1 MPNVQFIDPH
11 WKDFLKEA
19 GYANF
24 DSWWNAKKNLVEVGN
39 FRGPDANTSWSHVS
53 KLSLPEDRSVYVKR
67 QQNHYPNNIILK
79 HRRLATFEIEWKN
92 YQLLKK
98 AGIPTLNI
106 IYFESRKVGGDKQCI
121 LVSEELSGMNPIHKL
136 VKWYKKNTWPKREQR
151 KAILIA
157 IAQVIKKMHAAGL
170 SHNALYGR
178 HIYLNIPFEDGSPKM
193 PNKLEV
199 RLIDLERTKSPGP
212 KSPKLITN
220 DLEKMF
226 RRIPQW
232 PARDCIWF
240 LKEYL
245 GIDKLTPRAKEIIR
259 QIAPSRAKT

>member
-1 MPNVQFIDPH
+1 MPNIQFIDPN
-11 WKDFLKEA
+11 WEGLLKEA
-19 GYANF
+19 GYTNF
-24 DSWWNAKKNLVEVGN
+24 DSWWDAEQNLVEVGN
-39 FRGPDANTSWSHVS
+39 FRGSDARTSWSHVS
-53 KLSLPEDRSVYVKR
+53 KLSLPGDRTIYVKR

-79 HRRLATFEIEWKN
+79 YRRLATFEIEWEN
-92 YQLLKK
+92 YQRLKK

-106 IYFESRKVGGDKQCI
+106 IYFESRKVDGDKRCI
-121 LVSEELSGMNPIHKL
+121 LVSEELSGMSPIHKL
-136 VKWYKKNTWPKREQR
+136 VKWYKKNEWPDREHR

-157 IAQVIKKMHAAGL
+157 IAKVIKKMHMAGL

-178 HIYLNIPFEDGSPKM
+178 HIYLNIPFENGAPKM
-193 PNKLEV
+193 PDELKAC
-199 RLIDLERTKSPGP
+199 LIDLERTKLVGP

-226 RRIPQW
+226 RRIPLW

-245 GIDKLTPRAKEIIR
+245 SINKLTPQAKDIIR
-259 QIAPSRAKT
+259 QIAPSRAQA